1 MASQQQCHG
10 RKSARPKP
18 PTEIYQIK
26 ITLADSKP
34 SIWRRVAVSSD
45 ITLAELHHV
54 IQRAMGWWDCH
65 LHEFKIAGRSY
76 GPNYDFES
84 EPSHSPAEWL

>member
-1 MASQQQCHG
+1 MATKLKSA
-10 RKSARPKP
+10 RKRKARPKP
-18 PTEIYQIK
+18 PTKIYQIK

-84 EPSHSPAEWL
+84 